1 MAGNIEHPADD
12 LAPIREAV
20 RALCADF
27 PGEYWRA
34 LDRERAYPEKFVA
47 ALTKAGFL
55 AALIPEEYGGSGLT
69 MTAAAAIMEEIQAS
83 GCNGAAC
90 HAQMYTMGTL
100 LRHGSAEQKARYL
113 PTIAK
118 GELRL
123 QAFGVTEPTSGTDTL
138 GLRTTAV
145 RDGNEGY
152 VINGQKIWTSRAE
165 HSDLMLLLARTTPR
179 EQVKK
184 RTEGLSVFL
193 VDMRAVKGRGLSI
206 RPIRTMMNH
215 ATTEVF
221 FDNMRVP
228 ADSLIGEEGAG
239 FRYVLSGMN
248 AERILIAAEC
258 IGDAKWFIAKA
269 AAYAKE
275 RVVFGR
281 RIGQNQGVQFPIARS
296 YIDMRAAELMVREA
310 AALYEAQKDCGAEAN
325 MAKHLAAE
333 ASWAAA
339 DMCLQT
345 HGGFGF
351 AEEFD
356 IERKFR
362 ETRLYTVAPISTNL
376 ILSYIA
382 EHVLGLPR
390 SY

>member
-1 MAGNIEHPADD
+1 VSESAE
-12 LAPIREAV
+12 LAQIREAV
-20 RALCADF
+20 RALCANF
-27 PGEYWRA
+27 PGEYWRT
-34 LDRERAYPEKFVA
+34 LDRERGYPEDFVA
-47 ALTKAGFL
+47 ALTEAGFL

-69 MTAAAAIMEEIQAS
+69 MSAAVAIMEEIQAS

-113 PTIAK
+113 PDIAR
-118 GELRL
+118 GNLRL

-138 GLRTTAV
+138 SLRTTALRQGDHYLV
-145 RDGNEGY
+145 
-152 VINGQKIWTSRAE
+152 NGQKIWTSRAE
-165 HSDLMLLLARTTPR
+165 HSDLMLLLARTAPR
-179 EQVKK
+179 EAVTS
-184 RTEGLSVFL
+184 RTAGLSVFL
-193 VDMRAVKGRGLSI
+193 VDMREAKGQGLTI

-215 ATTEVF
+215 ATTELF
-221 FDNMRVP
+221 FENMRVP
-228 ADSLIGEEGAG
+228 AENLIGNEGDG
-239 FRYVLSGMN
+239 FRYILSGMN

-258 IGDAKWFIAKA
+258 IGDAKWFINKA
-269 AAYAKE
+269 AAYASE

-281 RIGQNQGVQFPIARS
+281 PIGQNQGVQFPIARC
-296 YIDMRAAELMVREA
+296 YIDMRAAELMVHA
-310 AALYEAQKDCGAEAN
+310 AAGLYEAGKECGAEAN

-339 DMCLQT
+339 DMCVQT

-382 EHVLGLPR
+382 EHVLNLPR